1 MSRKTL
7 QILDIST
14 TTVNTD
20 LFNVTAIN
28 RGKDPYW
35 VEFIQIYFNE
45 ADVEIKILSLDKIDF
60 SKKWIVNVDINM
72 WNWESY
78 QGDIFENFDSII
90 KKELQ
95 TGNAYIILNH
105 QCESYTKS
113 FFDIFYSKK
122 IEIPYNKI
130 IYMVAAADVER
141 EYNNFVVNNKIE
153 KEKQFEV
160 MFTHHVYK
168 RINHDVDVNAFNY
181 TPATKIKKYISLN
194 RRWREHRV
202 MLVSLLS
209 NRNLIQHGFVSLG
222 LMQEEFTEARS
233 ILIDDKMLEGF
244 DKLQNKLP
252 LQVDDVDLSIN
263 QFQMNSLPVTFY
275 QHSCF
280 SLVSSTMALSEQEP
294 SVGFTEKEI
303 KPILA
308 RHPFLIWNRPGVLKY
323 VQNMGFLTFD
333 RWFNESYDKELD
345 DKKRLIKIIDEVER
359 LCMLSFDEWEII
371 LEEMKPVLNHNY
383 NRMVKYTNE
392 HCFFNSDLKKLL
404 YYVS

>member
-35 VEFIQIYFNE
+35 VEFIQTYFNE

-244 DKLQNKLP
+244 DKLQNNLP

>member
-1 MSRKTL
+1 MSRKIL

-35 VEFIQIYFNE
+35 VEFIQTYFNE

-141 EYNNFVVNNKIE
+141 EYNNFVVNNKIK

-181 TPATKIKKYISLN
+181 TPATKTKKYISLN

-222 LMQEEFTEARS
+222 LMPEEFTEARS

-244 DKLQNKLP
+244 DKLQNNLP

-308 RHPFLIWNRPGVLKY
+308 RHPFLIWNRPGALKY
-323 VQNMGFLTFD
+323 MQNMGFLTFD
-333 RWFNESYDKELD
+333 RWFNESYDKDLD

-383 NRMVKYTNE
+383 NRIVKYTNE

>member
-35 VEFIQIYFNE
+35 VEFIQTYFNE

>member
-35 VEFIQIYFNE
+35 VEFIQTYFNE

-222 LMQEEFTEARS
+222 LMPEEFTEARS